1 MRAFLRKTIGTV
13 PLIFLI
19 QSLLGEPYKITDIL
33 TASSLNASRDIEW
46 NPGDGIPLEVSG
58 MEWIGSNKLALC
70 IRKGEVWY
78 FDTKENTYK
87 LFASGLHE
95 PLGLLKD
102 GEDLLV
108 AQRTEI
114 TRLKDRDKDGIAD
127 AYLTESTGWSVSG
140 SYHAYVYGPEV
151 DGKGNKW
158 VTLNLDMGE
167 HADNA
172 IGWRGWGGIIGED
185 RKFIPMACGMRSPSG
200 LGANTAGDMFFSDQQ
215 GTWIPATPIYHLR
228 KGVFYGNQEG
238 LGSMKL
244 PGSPIQFK
252 PPPQNISYPEA
263 IKQCKELVPPA
274 VWLPYNK
281 MGRSATDIE
290 VIDCKGKFGPF
301 DGQLLVG
308 EFTNSAI
315 NRVFLEKVNGQ
326 YQGACFPFMDGFPS
340 AVLRLKFTP
349 DGTLFVGMS
358 NRGWSSLGNKSY
370 GLQKVNFTG
379 KVSLAIKE
387 IRATSSGFE
396 MELTKP
402 VPNSINVK
410 LSSFTYRYSRSYGGP
425 EINKKSHKV
434 EVVQNEAKPSTF
446 SIQMDELRQY
456 YVYEFEVEY
465 PSIHIM
471 KGYYTLNSLVK

>member
-13 PLIFLI
+13 PLVFLFH
-19 QSLLGEPYKITDIL
+19 SLFGESYKVTDLL
-33 TASSLNASRDIEW
+33 TASSPNASRDIEW
-46 NPGDGIPLEVSG
+46 KPGDGIPLEVSG
-58 MEWIGSNKLALC
+58 MEWMEGNKLALC

-78 FDTKENTYK
+78 YDTKENTYE

-102 GEDLLV
+102 GGDLLV

-167 HADNA
+167 HTDNKT
-172 IGWRGWGGIIGED
+172 GWRGWAGIIGED

-200 LGANTAGDMFFSDQQ
+200 LGANLAGDMFFSDQQ

-244 PGSPIQFK
+244 PGSPMQFK

-340 AVLRLKFTP
+340 AVLRLKFST

-387 IRATSSGFE
+387 IRATPTGFDL
-396 MELTKP
+396 ELTKP
-402 VPNSINVK
+402 VPNDLNVK

-434 EVVQNEAKPSTF
+434 EVLKNGNKPSTF
-446 SIQMDELRQY
+446 SIQVDELRQY

-465 PSIHIM
+465 PSAQTM